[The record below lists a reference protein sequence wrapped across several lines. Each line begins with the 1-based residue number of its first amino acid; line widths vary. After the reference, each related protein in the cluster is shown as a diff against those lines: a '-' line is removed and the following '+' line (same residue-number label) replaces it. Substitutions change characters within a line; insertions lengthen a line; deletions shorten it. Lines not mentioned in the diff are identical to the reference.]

1 MKLKH
6 YFYSQF
12 GATFF
17 PIFLGLFFITSIIF
31 LVRIASWTSI
41 IQMNFYELVLLYV
54 YAIPNILFYT
64 LPIAFFVSLVITLS
78 KLSSEY
84 ELIVVTSFG
93 LDPKRILYLFLPLTF
108 FISLSLLIISLGLI
122 PKTKNLTNQFY
133 ESKKKE
139 ANFNIKASEFGQT
152 LGDWLIYITQKK
164 DKTFKDVKL
173 FQTKEGVD
181 QFIIAKDAE
190 QINEGGN
197 LSFKLNDGKSFH
209 IENDVINQI
218 DYVSMYINDSL
229 KTNSGSDFKDSIT
242 YWKQKLESNS
252 DLDKMTFYI
261 LTSLFP
267 LLSPFLVIA
276 FGFLNPRYEK
286 NRSVAWAVFSVVLFY
301 VFSDFVTK
309 KMLLNALYIVPF
321 FWVIFTYF
329 LYQKKV
335 AKIY

>member
-1 MKLKH
+1 MKLKQ
-6 YFYSQF
+6 YLYAQF

-31 LVRIASWTSI
+31 LVKIASWTSI
-41 IQMNFYELVLLYV
+41 IQMSFSELVLLYV

-64 LPIAFFVSLVITLS
+64 LPIAFFVSMVITLS

-93 LDPKRILYLFLPLTF
+93 LDPKKILYLFLPITF
-108 FISLSLLIISLGLI
+108 FVSMSLLIISLGLI
-122 PKTKNLTNQFY
+122 PKTKSLTNQFY

-152 LGDWLIYITQKK
+152 LGNWLIYITEKK
-164 DKTFKDVKL
+164 DKTFTDVKL
-173 FQTKEGVD
+173 FQTKDGVD

-209 IENDVINQI
+209 IENNVINQI
-218 DYVSMYINDSL
+218 DYKAMYINDTL
-229 KTNSGSDFKDSIT
+229 KDNKDNDFKDSIS
-242 YWKQKLESNS
+242 YWKERVAKGK
-252 DLDKMTFYI
+252 DIDKMTFYI
-261 LTSLFP
+261 LTSIFP
-267 LLSPFLVIA
+267 LISPFLVIA

-286 NRSVAWAVFSVVLFY
+286 NRSVAWAVFSVVLYY
-301 VFSDFVTK
+301 VLSDFVTK
-309 KMLLNALYIVPF
+309 KMLLNALYVVPVV
-321 FWVIFTYF
+321 WMIFTYV
-329 LYQKKV
+329 LYQKRV
-335 AKIY
+335 ARTY